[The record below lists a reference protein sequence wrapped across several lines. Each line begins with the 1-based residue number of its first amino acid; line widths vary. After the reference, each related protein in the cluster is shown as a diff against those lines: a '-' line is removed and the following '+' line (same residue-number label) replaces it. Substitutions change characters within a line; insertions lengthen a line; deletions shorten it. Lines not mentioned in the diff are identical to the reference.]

1 MAAECARNALLQRT
15 MDNKENTGELF
26 SHCNCIYQIAFPY
39 EDYHSVQ
46 WRKKNLY
53 LQLYFFLTH
62 RCILLFSPVTCHF
75 LNYNIIGYNT

>member
-46 WRKKNLY
+46 WRKFFLY
-53 LQLYFFLTH
+53 LQLYFFLTQMH
-62 RCILLFSPVTCHF
+62 FAFLTCNLSLPELQHYR
-75 LNYNIIGYNT
+75 L